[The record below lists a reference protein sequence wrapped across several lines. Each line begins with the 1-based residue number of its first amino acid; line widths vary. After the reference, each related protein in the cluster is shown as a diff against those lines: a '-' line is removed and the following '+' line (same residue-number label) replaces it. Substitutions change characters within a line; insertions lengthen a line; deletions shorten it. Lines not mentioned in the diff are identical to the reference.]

1 MKRSDLIKEE
11 LKVAKE
17 NARKIVASGTST
29 IEEINAATLNID
41 TLEAKLKLA
50 LKEEE
55 EIKENLNGS
64 ILENKGI
71 SANGID
77 SQAYENAFISF
88 LKGNVSIDEKITI
101 QAALSSTTDADG
113 GLLIPKDQETQV
125 IELARDYSSLRD
137 LVNVE
142 PVSTLTGTRVIEV
155 EGEYTP
161 FAEVTEGSKL
171 SDIENGQFKAIAYSC
186 KTYGGILPIPNNLL
200 KDNKGNLLQHVNKWF
215 AKKKVATENKVIVD
229 VINTFNKTAMTG
241 IDDIKTAIN
250 VTLDPAISVNATVVT
265 NQTGFNE
272 LDKMKDTDGNYLLQP
287 DPTKPTQKLL
297 KGREV
302 KVYPDK
308 VLANDTTKA
317 PILIGNF
324 KKAITLF
331 DRELLAIKSTDIGA
345 GAFETNTT
353 KVRGSL
359 RMDAQKFDEKAI
371 VFLQLDTA
379 PLSEVGLNT
388 EESLEEIKEE
398 EIKENEKEIVSQ
410 EKKDSKKQ

>member
-1 MKRSDLIKEE
+1 MKRSDLIKED
-11 LKVAKE
+11 LRAAKE
-17 NARKIVASGTST
+17 NAKKILASGTAT
-29 IEEINAATLNID
+29 IDEINAATLNID

-55 EIKENLNGS
+55 EIQANLKGTVLDNKNISNGV
-64 ILENKGI
+64 
-71 SANGID
+71 D
-77 SQAYENAFISF
+77 SQAYENAFVSF
-88 LKGNVSIDEKITI
+88 LKGNASLDEKMTI

-137 LVNVE
+137 LVYVE

-155 EGEYTP
+155 DGEYTP
-161 FAEVTEGSKL
+161 FAEVTEGSKI
-171 SDIENGQFKAIAYSC
+171 SDIENGDFKAISYSC

-200 KDNKGNLLQHVNKWF
+200 KDNKGNLLYHVSKWF
-215 AKKKVATENKVIVD
+215 AKKKVATENKLIGD
-229 VINTFNKTAMTG
+229 SLSTFSKTAMKG
-241 IDDIKTAIN
+241 IDDIKTVLN
-250 VTLDPAISVNATVVT
+250 KTLDPAISANAIVVT

-287 DPTKPTQKLL
+287 NPTKPTEKLL

-317 PILIGNF
+317 PVIIGDF
-324 KKAITLF
+324 KRAITLF
-331 DRELLAIKSTDIGA
+331 DRQLLTIDSTNIGA

-353 KVRGSL
+353 KLRGLL

-371 VFLQLDTA
+371 VFLQYDTA
-379 PLSEVGLNT
+379 VE
-388 EESLEEIKEE
+388 
-398 EIKENEKEIVSQ
+398 
-410 EKKDSKKQ
+410 

>member
-11 LKVAKE
+11 LKAAKE

-55 EIKENLNGS
+55 EILANFKGT
-64 ILENKGI
+64 ILEKEEI
-71 SANGID
+71 PTGID
-77 SQAYENAFISF
+77 SQAYENAFVSF
-88 LKGNVSIDEKITI
+88 LKGNVSIDEKIII

-137 LVNVE
+137 LVYVE

-155 EGEYTP
+155 DGEYTP
-161 FAEVTEGSKL
+161 FTEVTENAK
-171 SDIENGQFKAIAYSC
+171 IEDFESGQFKAIGYSC

-200 KDNKGNLLQHVNKWF
+200 KDNKGNLLHHINKWF
-215 AKKKVATENKVIVD
+215 AKKKVATENKLIGD
-229 VINTFNKTAMTG
+229 SLNTFNKTAMTS
-241 IDDIKTAIN
+241 IDDIKTALN
-250 VTLDPAISVNATVVT
+250 KTLDTAISANAIIVT

-297 KGREV
+297 KGRPV

-308 VLANDTTKA
+308 VLTNDTTKA
-317 PILIGNF
+317 PIIIGNF

-331 DRELLAIKSTDIGA
+331 DREMLTIKSTDIGA

-353 KVRGSL
+353 KLRGLL
-359 RMDAQKFDEKAI
+359 RMDAKKFDEKAI
-371 VFLQLDTA
+371 VFLQYNTA
-379 PLSEVGLNT
+379 A
-388 EESLEEIKEE
+388 
-398 EIKENEKEIVSQ
+398 
-410 EKKDSKKQ
+410 

>member
-11 LKVAKE
+11 LRAAKE

-50 LKEEE
+50 LKDEE

-77 SQAYENAFISF
+77 SQAYENAFVSF

-200 KDNKGNLLQHVNKWF
+200 KDNKL
-215 AKKKVATENKVIVD
+215 
-229 VINTFNKTAMTG
+229 
-241 IDDIKTAIN
+241 
-250 VTLDPAISVNATVVT
+250 
-265 NQTGFNE
+265 
-272 LDKMKDTDGNYLLQP
+272 YLLP
-287 DPTKPTQKLL
+287 S
-297 KGREV
+297 V
-302 KVYPDK
+302 
-308 VLANDTTKA
+308 
-317 PILIGNF
+317 ILYNI
-324 KKAITLF
+324 
-331 DRELLAIKSTDIGA
+331 
-345 GAFETNTT
+345 
-353 KVRGSL
+353 
-359 RMDAQKFDEKAI
+359 
-371 VFLQLDTA
+371 FL
-379 PLSEVGLNT
+379 
-388 EESLEEIKEE
+388 
-398 EIKENEKEIVSQ
+398 
-410 EKKDSKKQ
+410 

>member
-11 LKVAKE
+11 LRAAKE

-50 LKEEE
+50 LKDEEQ
-55 EIKENLNGS
+55 IKENLNGS

-77 SQAYENAFISF
+77 SQAYENAFVSF

-229 VINTFNKTAMTG
+229 VINTFNKTVMTG

-250 VTLDPAISVNATVVT
+250 VTLDPAISVNAIVVT

-317 PILIGNF
+317 PIIIGNF

-359 RMDAQKFDEKAI
+359 RMNAQKFDEKAI
-371 VFLQLDTA
+371 VFLQLDTSSLEMFKIKEA
-379 PLSEVGLNT
+379 EYVVENTEETQPLSETL
-388 EESLEEIKEE
+388 I
-398 EIKENEKEIVSQ
+398 Q
-410 EKKDSKKQ
+410 EKTNKKQ

>member
-1 MKRSDLIKEE
+1 MKRSDLIKED
-11 LKVAKE
+11 LRAAKE
-17 NARKIVASGTST
+17 NARKVLASGTST
-29 IEEINAATLNID
+29 IDEINAATLNIE
-41 TLEAKLKLA
+41 TLEAKLNLA

-55 EIKENLNGS
+55 EIQANLKGTV
-64 ILENKGI
+64 LDNKNI
-71 SANGID
+71 SNGID
-77 SQAYENAFISF
+77 SQAYENAFVNF
-88 LKGNVSIDEKITI
+88 LKGNASLDEKMTI

-137 LVNVE
+137 LVYVE

-155 EGEYTP
+155 DGEYTP
-161 FAEVTEGSKL
+161 FAEVTEGSKI
-171 SDIENGQFKAIAYSC
+171 SDIENGDFKAISYSC

-200 KDNKGNLLQHVNKWF
+200 KDNKGNLLYHVSKWF
-215 AKKKVATENKVIVD
+215 AKKKVATENKLIGD
-229 VINTFNKTAMTG
+229 SLSTFSKTAMKG
-241 IDDIKTAIN
+241 IDDIKTVLN
-250 VTLDPAISVNATVVT
+250 KTLDPAISANAIVVT

-297 KGREV
+297 KGRPV

-317 PILIGNF
+317 PVIIGDF
-324 KKAITLF
+324 KRAITLF
-331 DRELLAIKSTDIGA
+331 DRQLLTIDSTNIGA

-353 KVRGSL
+353 KLRGLL

-371 VFLQLDTA
+371 VFLQYDTA
-379 PLSEVGLNT
+379 VE
-388 EESLEEIKEE
+388 
-398 EIKENEKEIVSQ
+398 
-410 EKKDSKKQ
+410 

>member
-11 LKVAKE
+11 LKAAKE
-17 NARKIVASGTST
+17 NARKIVANGTST

-55 EIKENLNGS
+55 TIQANFKGT
-64 ILENKGI
+64 ILEDKEI
-71 SANGID
+71 PTGID
-77 SQAYENAFISF
+77 SQAYENAFVNF
-88 LKGNVSIDEKITI
+88 LKGKATLDDKMTI
-101 QAALSSTTDADG
+101 QAALSSTTEADG

-125 IELARDYSSLRD
+125 IELAREYSSLRE
-137 LVNVE
+137 LVYVE
-142 PVSTLTGTRVIEV
+142 SVSTLTGTRVIEV
-155 EGEYTP
+155 DGEYTS
-161 FAEVTEGSKL
+161 FAEVTEGSKIA
-171 SDIENGQFKAIAYSC
+171 DIENGQFKAISYSC

-200 KDNKGNLLQHVNKWF
+200 KDNKGNLLYHVSKWF
-215 AKKKVATENKVIVD
+215 AKKKVATENKLIGD
-229 VINTFNKTAMTG
+229 LLNTFSKTAMTG
-241 IDDIKTAIN
+241 IDDIKTALN
-250 VTLDPAISVNATVVT
+250 KTLDPAISSSAIVVT

-297 KGREV
+297 KGRQV

-317 PILIGNF
+317 PIIIGNT

-331 DRELLAIKSTDIGA
+331 DRQLLTIDSTNIGA

-353 KVRGSL
+353 KIRGL
-359 RMDAQKFDEKAI
+359 MRLDAQKFDEKAI
-371 VFLQLDTA
+371 VFLQFDTA
-379 PLSEVGLNT
+379 TL
-388 EESLEEIKEE
+388 
-398 EIKENEKEIVSQ
+398 
-410 EKKDSKKQ
+410 D

>member
-11 LKVAKE
+11 LKAAKE
-17 NARKIVASGTST
+17 NARKVLASGTST

-55 EIKENLNGS
+55 EIQANLVGTV
-64 ILENKGI
+64 LENK
-71 SANGID
+71 SVSNGID
-77 SQAYENAFISF
+77 SQAYENAFASF
-88 LKGNVSIDEKITI
+88 LKGNASLDEQMTI

-125 IELARDYSSLRD
+125 IELARAYSSLRD
-137 LVNVE
+137 IVYVE

-155 EGEYTP
+155 DGEYTP
-161 FAEVTEGSKL
+161 FAEVTEGSKI
-171 SDIENGQFKAIAYSC
+171 SDIENGQFRSIPYSC

-200 KDNKGNLLQHVNKWF
+200 KDNKGNLLHHVSKWF
-215 AKKKVATENKVIVD
+215 AKKKVATENKLIGD
-229 VINTFNKTAMTG
+229 LLNTFNKTTMTS
-241 IDDIKTAIN
+241 IDDIKTALN
-250 VTLDPAISVNATVVT
+250 KTLDPAISANAMVVT

-272 LDKMKDTDGNYLLQP
+272 LDKMKDSDGNYLLQP

-297 KGREV
+297 KGRPV

-317 PILIGNF
+317 PIMIGDF
-324 KKAITLF
+324 KRAITLF
-331 DRELLAIKSTDIGA
+331 DRQLLTIDSTNIGA

-353 KVRGSL
+353 KLRGLL
-359 RMDAQKFDEKAI
+359 RMDVQKFDEKAI
-371 VFLQLDTA
+371 VFLQYDTVEA
-379 PLSEVGLNT
+379 
-388 EESLEEIKEE
+388 
-398 EIKENEKEIVSQ
+398 
-410 EKKDSKKQ
+410 

>member
-11 LKVAKE
+11 LRAAKE

-50 LKEEE
+50 LKDEE

-77 SQAYENAFISF
+77 SQAYENAFVSF

-250 VTLDPAISVNATVVT
+250 VTLDPAISVNAIVVT

-317 PILIGNF
+317 PIIIGNF

-359 RMDAQKFDEKAI
+359 RMNAQKFDEKAI
-371 VFLQLDTA
+371 VFLQLDTSSLETFKIKEA
-379 PLSEVGLNT
+379 EYVVENTEETQPLSETL
-388 EESLEEIKEE
+388 I
-398 EIKENEKEIVSQ
+398 Q
-410 EKKDSKKQ
+410 EKTNKKQ